1 MLNLFLFLLQLV
13 ETENELK
20 RQQELLSNEKIKAE
34 EREERLLKVQRRSE
48 IVQDSLTSKVRSLGA
63 LVFS

>member
-1 MLNLFLFLLQLV
+1 MLNFFLFLLQLL

-48 IVQDSLTSKVRSLGA
+48 IVQDSLTSKVRSFG
-63 LVFS
+63 F

>member
-1 MLNLFLFLLQLV
+1 MLNFFLFLLQLL

>member
-34 EREERLLKVQRRSE
+34 EREEHLLKVQRRSE

>member
-13 ETENELK
+13 ETERELK